1 MEVEVNLDEP
11 TWMRILLCS
20 NQSLDMDDEGFGEC
34 LQRAVT
40 ENILLQLGTKKKK
53 KIKILSKLSWKIA

>member
-1 MEVEVNLDEP
+1 MG
-11 TWMRILLCS
+11 
-20 NQSLDMDDEGFGEC
+20 DEGFGEC

>member
-1 MEVEVNLDEP
+1 
-11 TWMRILLCS
+11 
-20 NQSLDMDDEGFGEC
+20 MDDEGFGEC

-40 ENILLQLGTKKKK
+40 ENILLQLETKK

>member
-1 MEVEVNLDEP
+1 MG
-11 TWMRILLCS
+11 
-20 NQSLDMDDEGFGEC
+20 DEGFGEC

-53 KIKILSKLSWKIA
+53 KLRSYLNCPGKLHSTHQLIQVYI

>member
-1 MEVEVNLDEP
+1 
-11 TWMRILLCS
+11 
-20 NQSLDMDDEGFGEC
+20 MDDEGFGEC

-40 ENILLQLGTKKKK
+40 ENILLQLETKKK